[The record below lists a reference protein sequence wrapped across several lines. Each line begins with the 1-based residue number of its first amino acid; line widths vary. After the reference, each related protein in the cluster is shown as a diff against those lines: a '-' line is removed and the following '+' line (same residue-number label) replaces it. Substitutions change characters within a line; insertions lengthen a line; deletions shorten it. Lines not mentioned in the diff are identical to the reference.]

1 MILSN
6 AYGLLKFVIFLVSE
20 GLESWLM
27 PLQLPHSSE
36 NFVHLHRQML
46 NNHYNDAVKYLR
58 LALYS
63 ATPLSAALLPLV
75 QVNFVFLAT
84 FLWIRNT
91 LNISW
96 SI

>member
-1 MILSN
+1 
-6 AYGLLKFVIFLVSE
+6 
-20 GLESWLM
+20 M

-84 FLWIRNT
+84 FLMDSEHLKHKLGHLIFFIEIQIYT
-91 LNISW
+91 SQKTK
-96 SI
+96 